1 MEKKQLKKYTAELW
15 NDRRFALG
23 ECPNYVP
30 SLGRYSWVDII
41 NGELWILDQG
51 GDLRSFSL
59 GQPIGAAVP
68 VKDSEALILAAM
80 DGLYKFEKGGAKLI
94 HSMKDAYAP
103 YQRSNDAKSDPA
115 GRLWFGSSAIDD
127 DHEPCGDLYRFSDG
141 KAVIMQENTQIANGM
156 AWRSDNKEF
165 YFSDSVYRAVFAY
178 DYDLVTGNISG
189 RRELFK
195 IEDGV
200 PDGMCIDTDD
210 NLWVAVWGGNRVEK
224 RSGAT
229 GELLAVIEV
238 PAVQTTSCCFGGEN
252 MDTLIITSAAV
263 GQTGEY
269 DGCLFRCRVDARGKA
284 PDGVMI

>member
-1 MEKKQLKKYTAELW
+1 MSLVDTY
-15 NDRRFALG
+15 RRNITRKRETLSKLA
-23 ECPNYVP
+23 
-30 SLGRYSWVDII
+30 
-41 NGELWILDQG
+41 
-51 GDLRSFSL
+51 
-59 GQPIGAAVP
+59 
-68 VKDSEALILAAM
+68 SER
-80 DGLYKFEKGGAKLI
+80 AKE
-94 HSMKDAYAP
+94 STK
-103 YQRSNDAKSDPA
+103 
-115 GRLWFGSSAIDD
+115 
-127 DHEPCGDLYRFSDG
+127 
-141 KAVIMQENTQIANGM
+141 IANGM
-156 AWRSDNKEF
+156 AWRSDNKVF
-165 YFSDSVYRAVFAY
+165 YFSDSVYHAVFAY